1 MYYIKPQSIDGFFS
15 ADVRFIKVSPT
26 SGCNIE
32 ATKEEAQGIVVNGTP
47 YSISVDNPIPDI
59 ETATCAFIIE
69 WDEEVQAKY
78 DVMMCEK
85 AAKEKVEQTKVTL
98 ADYLETHPMS
108 WIDSKQYSVTQE
120 KQSLLMGS
128 IAAYQIEAQMNPEA
142 ELTWNATGE
151 ECTPWTIE
159 NLSALAVAIK
169 NYVKPYVSYQQS
181 KEVEI
186 GKCKTAQEVYDV
198 VVDYDEVAK

>member
-15 ADVRFIKVSPT
+15 SDVRFIKVSPT

-59 ETATCAFIIE
+59 ETATCAFITE
-69 WDEEVQAKY
+69 WDEEAQAKY
-78 DVMMCEK
+78 DAMMCEK
-85 AAKEKVEQTKVTL
+85 AAKEKVKQTKVAL
-98 ADYLETHPMS
+98 ADYLEAHPMP
-108 WIDSKQYSVTQE
+108 WTDGKKYSVTQE

-142 ELTWNATGE
+142 ELTWNATGK

-159 NLSALAVAIK
+159 NLNMLAVAIK

-186 GKCKTAQEVYDV
+186 GNCKTAQEVYDV
-198 VVDYDEVAK
+198 VVDYDEATN